1 MDIFIGK
8 YVEILPAYNSETSE
22 RDIWDEVAGCT
33 LKITEIQGDDVKL
46 EKGNQEFWVYRG
58 RIRNQRYA

>member
-33 LKITEIQGDDVKL
+33 LKITEVQGDDVKL
-46 EKGNQEFWVYRG
+46 EKGNQELWVYRG
-58 RIRNQRYA
+58 RIRNQRYV